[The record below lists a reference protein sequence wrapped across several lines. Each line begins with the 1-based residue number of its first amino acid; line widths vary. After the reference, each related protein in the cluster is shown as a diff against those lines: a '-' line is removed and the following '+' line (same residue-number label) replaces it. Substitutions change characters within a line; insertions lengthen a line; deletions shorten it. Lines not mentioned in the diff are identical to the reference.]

1 MPSSVLLFRG
11 LLLTSVVTG
20 LLGLFLDLL
29 FPSLVPESMTAAF
42 DALPPSSGLVL
53 FSASVLF
60 LITFGGSIVA
70 VIGLYL
76 FQPWSRPLAL
86 WMTALGLLFHPL
98 FGVSL
103 QSGWARLLLDVS
115 SVLWGVVLAMSYVS
129 SLSDRFSAEA
139 RDF

>member
-11 LLLTSVVTG
+11 LLLASVVTG
-20 LLGLFLDLL
+20 WLGSFLDLL
-29 FPSLVPESMTAAF
+29 FPSLVPEPMAAAF
-42 DALPPSSGLVL
+42 DALPPPPGVAL
-53 FSASVLF
+53 FGASVLV
-60 LITFGGSIVA
+60 LITFGGSIVS

-86 WMTALGLLFHPL
+86 WMTGLGLLFHPL

-103 QSGWARLLLDVS
+103 QSGWAQLLLDVS

-129 SLSDRFSAEA
+129 SLSARFNAEV